1 MRPTRSTLI
10 RSSATVLALAAATML
25 GACSRDDA
33 RNDVRTDN
41 RTVGQ
46 QTDAAIAT
54 TERKAS
60 EVATNISQGASNAA
74 DAVGSKA
81 KDMAIT
87 AEVKTRLAGDTQLSA
102 LAINVDTND
111 GRVVLRGTAPDTA
124 ARTQATELA
133 RSVDGVLGVDNVLTV
148 QVRSN

>member
-46 QTDAAIAT
+46 QTDAAI
-54 TERKAS
+54 
-60 EVATNISQGASNAA
+60 ATNISQGASNAA

>member
-1 MRPTRSTLI
+1 LAT
-10 RSSATVLALAAATML
+10 ATVL

-33 RNDVRTDN
+33 RSDVRTDN